1 MTNLFNR
8 ELNNEMPVAVSG
20 KGVHIKDST
29 GKVYIDACGGAAVST
44 FGYSNSKIRT
54 SIIKQTRKLS
64 YVHSGFF
71 NTDVSEELAK
81 ILSENLPEPLNW
93 TYIVSGGSEAV
104 EASIKL
110 ATQYHASKGHTDKI
124 EIISRHQSYHGSTLG
139 ALAAGEN
146 IPRRKPYEPLLS
158 NHIQHIA
165 PCHFWRWGGDYSDEE
180 YGINVANELENK
192 ILELGTNKVSAFI
205 CETIVGA
212 TMGAVCPSKGYF
224 ERIRSICNKYD
235 VLLILDEVM
244 CGMGRCGSLFAFEN
258 YNVIPDIVCIAK
270 GLGAGYQPIGAM
282 ICNDEIY
289 TSIKNNIGFFEHGHS
304 YLAHPTACAAA
315 ISVLGLLLKGNMLE
329 KITYKGH
336 LLKKKLEKK
345 FNSSEYIGDIRGRG
359 LLIGMEIVKD
369 KQTKEPFDPRNKIFQ
384 KIKRNAL
391 DLGLMVYPGGG
402 TIDGV
407 YGDHILLA
415 PPFIINKKQIN
426 EIVDKLYLAYDQ
438 TIKSI
443 DFY

>member
-1 MTNLFNR
+1 
-8 ELNNEMPVAVSG
+8 
-20 KGVHIKDST
+20 
-29 GKVYIDACGGAAVST
+29 
-44 FGYSNSKIRT
+44 
-54 SIIKQTRKLS
+54 
-64 YVHSGFF
+64 
-71 NTDVSEELAK
+71 
-81 ILSENLPEPLNW
+81 
-93 TYIVSGGSEAV
+93 
-104 EASIKL
+104 
-110 ATQYHASKGHTDKI
+110 
-124 EIISRHQSYHGSTLG
+124 
-139 ALAAGEN
+139 
-146 IPRRKPYEPLLS
+146 
-158 NHIQHIA
+158 
-165 PCHFWRWGGDYSDEE
+165 
-180 YGINVANELENK
+180 
-192 ILELGTNKVSAFI
+192 
-205 CETIVGA
+205 
-212 TMGAVCPSKGYF
+212 MGAVCPSKGYF

-402 TIDGV
+402 TIAGV

-415 PPFIINKKQIN
+415 PPFVINKKQIN